1 MHIII
6 RDKRKDYIFRML
18 LIHANSRTNLT
29 NLQESLEENRNSHKN
44 VKNSKTRWSPL
55 PDSPCQTTSQQLT
68 LERTEQYSCKVASV
82 FGGSFASRPSSV
94 LNMASTNVVLHFNRE
109 ASMSGLISLHW
120 LARVDASRMGR
131 AASAK
136 VLRAISSWC
145 VAVIWSIKK
154 VNSLNRKNYGT
165 T

>member
-1 MHIII
+1 M
-6 RDKRKDYIFRML
+6 
-18 LIHANSRTNLT
+18 
-29 NLQESLEENRNSHKN
+29 QSLEQISQMHREALKKIGAPIRTLRTP
-44 VKNSKTRWSPL
+44 KTLRSPS

-109 ASMSGLISLHW
+109 ASMSGLIPLHW
-120 LARVDASRMGR
+120 FARVDASRMGR

-154 VNSLNRKNYGT
+154 VDSLNRKNSGT
-165 T
+165 ALCPQSVLKNT